1 MDGLPRVTVISR
13 PFRGGSSS
21 RNGEFREVVQS
32 LAHEIVSSSTAAEK
46 KRNDENQSSN
56 TNIANETQVKVSQKR
71 MRENSSAIKNE
82 ENEHL
87 VR

>member
-32 LAHEIVSSSTAAEK
+32 AAHEPVSSSTAAEE
-46 KRNDENQSSN
+46 KRNDENQSSK
-56 TNIANETQVKVSQKR
+56 TNIANEIQVKVSQKR
-71 MRENSSAIKNE
+71 TREINSANQQ
-82 ENEHL
+82 NEHC
-87 VR
+87 